1 MTASTHTLRVL
12 VAEDDR
18 AIRRLMG
25 MTLRRASIEVQ
36 LTEDGAEALAALQ
49 QSPWN
54 AIVLDLMMPEV
65 NGWEVVRWLGL
76 HPEHRPP
83 CVVVVSA
90 AGPDVLRDLDPTI
103 VNAIFFKPFDV
114 VQLGEYLQKA
124 MQHDGEDRR
133 RARVVKSIT

>member
-1 MTASTHTLRVL
+1 MPPAETGGMAASTDTLRVL

-25 MTLRRASIEVQ
+25 MTLRRASIEVH

-90 AGPDVLRDLDPTI
+90 A
-103 VNAIFFKPFDV
+103 
-114 VQLGEYLQKA
+114 
-124 MQHDGEDRR
+124 
-133 RARVVKSIT
+133 